1 MDSEEACEVID
12 RIRSHFGIDRT
23 FEGEYESMTPYWIL
37 VATIISQ
44 QTSERNSRKAYEKLR
59 AECGCMDDVLA
70 SGEPRIDNLIF
81 SSRFHAQKSS
91 AICRCTEII
100 KNGLNGNVP
109 DTLEGLIALPGV
121 GEKTAAC
128 VLRYGFGKRSA
139 IVDVHIARVASRI
152 GFSDSP
158 KPCDV
163 KRALE
168 RIVPED
174 RWDDMDIAF
183 ITLGREMC
191 RPKNPSCDE
200 CPVKG
205 LCRFARKFS
214 VD

>member
-12 RIRSHFGIDRT
+12 RIRSHFGITST
-23 FEGEYESMTPYWIL
+23 FEGEYEGMSPYWIL
-37 VATIISQ
+37 VVTIISQ
-44 QTSERNSRKAYEKLR
+44 QTSERNTRKAYEKLR

-70 SGEPRIDNLIF
+70 LGESRLDELIF

-91 AICRCTEII
+91 AIFRCTEIV
-100 KNGLNGNVP
+100 KNEMSGNVP
-109 DTLEGLIALPGV
+109 DTMEGLIALPGV

-128 VLRYGFGKRSA
+128 VLRYGFGKRSV

-158 KPCDV
+158 KPYDV
-163 KRALE
+163 KKALE

-191 RPKNPSCDE
+191 RPKNPSCDV
-200 CPVKG
+200 CPVEG
-205 LCRFARKFS
+205 LCRFSRTSS

>member
-12 RIRSHFGIDRT
+12 RICSHFGITRT
-23 FEGEYESMTPYWIL
+23 LEGDYEYMTPYWIL

-44 QTSERNSRKAYEKLR
+44 QTSERNSRKAYGRLR
-59 AECGCMDDVLA
+59 EECGCMDDVLA
-70 SGEPRIDNLIF
+70 SGESRIDELIF

-100 KNGLNGNVP
+100 KNELNGNVP
-109 DTLEGLIALPGV
+109 DTMEGLIDLPGV

-128 VLRYGFGKRSA
+128 VLRYGFGKRSV
-139 IVDVHIARVASRI
+139 IVDVHISRVAFRI

-163 KRALE
+163 KTALE

-174 RWDDMDIAF
+174 RWDEMDIAF
-183 ITLGREMC
+183 ITLGRELC
-191 RPKNPSCDE
+191 RPSNPSCDG
-200 CPVKG
+200 CPVKEN
-205 LCRFARKFS
+205 CNRSKMK
-214 VD
+214 

>member
-1 MDSEEACEVID
+1 MDSKEACEIID
-12 RIRSHFGIDRT
+12 RIRSHFGITST
-23 FEGEYESMTPYWIL
+23 FEGVYEGMNPYWIL

-70 SGEPRIDNLIF
+70 LGESRLDELIF

-91 AICRCTEII
+91 AIFRCTEIV
-100 KNGLNGNVP
+100 KNEMGGNVP
-109 DTLEGLIALPGV
+109 DTMEGLIDLPGV

-128 VLRYGFGKRSA
+128 VLRYGFGKRSV

-152 GFSDSP
+152 GLSDSP

-183 ITLGREMC
+183 ITLGRELC
-191 RPKNPSCDE
+191 RPTSQSCDV
-200 CPVKG
+200 CPVGKQ
-205 LCRFARKFS
+205 CRFVGSSSKR
-214 VD
+214 

>member
-1 MDSEEACEVID
+1 MDSKEACEIID
-12 RIRSHFGIDRT
+12 RIRSHFGITRT
-23 FEGEYESMTPYWIL
+23 FEGEYEGMSPYWIL

-59 AECGCMDDVLA
+59 AECGCMDDVISA
-70 SGEPRIDNLIF
+70 GESRIDELIF

-91 AICRCTEII
+91 AIIGCTETIR
-100 KNGLNGNVP
+100 NELNGTVP
-109 DTLEGLIALPGV
+109 DTMEGLTSLPGV

-128 VLRYGFGKRSA
+128 VLRYGFGKRSV
-139 IVDVHIARVASRI
+139 IVDVHIARVASCL

-168 RIVPED
+168 RIVPEN

-183 ITLGREMC
+183 LTLGREMC
-191 RPKNPSCDE
+191 RPSNPSCDE
-200 CPVKG
+200 CPVKEN
-205 LCRFARKFS
+205 CNRSKMK
-214 VD
+214 

>member
-1 MDSEEACEVID
+1 
-12 RIRSHFGIDRT
+12 
-23 FEGEYESMTPYWIL
+23 
-37 VATIISQ
+37 
-44 QTSERNSRKAYEKLR
+44 
-59 AECGCMDDVLA
+59 MDDVLA
-70 SGEPRIDNLIF
+70 SGESRIDELIF

-109 DTLEGLIALPGV
+109 DTMEGLIALPGV

-128 VLRYGFGKRSA
+128 VLRYGFGKRSV
-139 IVDVHIARVASRI
+139 IVDVHISRVAFRI

-163 KRALE
+163 KKALE

-183 ITLGREMC
+183 ITLGRELC
-191 RPKNPSCDE
+191 RPSNPSCDE
-200 CPVKG
+200 CPVGK
-205 LCRFARKFS
+205 LCGFVGSSSKR
-214 VD
+214 

>member
-1 MDSEEACEVID
+1 
-12 RIRSHFGIDRT
+12 
-23 FEGEYESMTPYWIL
+23 
-37 VATIISQ
+37 
-44 QTSERNSRKAYEKLR
+44 
-59 AECGCMDDVLA
+59 MDDVLA
-70 SGEPRIDNLIF
+70 LGESRLDELIF

-91 AICRCTEII
+91 AIFRCTEII
-100 KNGLNGNVP
+100 RNELNGNVP
-109 DTLEGLIALPGV
+109 DTMEGLIALPGV

-128 VLRYGFGKRSA
+128 VLRYGFGKRSV

-152 GFSDSP
+152 GLSDSP

-191 RPKNPSCDE
+191 RPSKPLCEE
-200 CPVKG
+200 CPVKKY
-205 LCRFARKFS
+205 CNYFR
-214 VD
+214 